1 MRLIKNNGKLFYT
14 IKKFKIELQCDATTH
29 PRKMAK
35 RKRKRQKTGSV
46 GEEEQVEALSPTAGG
61 SIND

>member
-35 RKRKRQKTGSV
+35 RKRKRQKTANV
-46 GEEEQVEALSPTAGG
+46 GEEEAGG
-61 SIND
+61 GPLTHGRWECK